1 MALREEEDA
10 GGEPELRGHG
20 RGEGERQQ
28 GVGQGEVLRAR
39 DPARWAVRVDR
50 AVADGDDHVLD
61 RPDRLEA
68 DLLGGARQVLQV
80 VRVPEGPGVGIHE
93 SEFHASAIVE
103 NARRDKT

>member
-1 MALREEEDA
+1 VSAS
-10 GGEPELRGHG
+10 RGSG
-20 RGEGERQQ
+20 RGRFSGL
-28 GVGQGEVLRAR
+28 GILPDGL
-39 DPARWAVRVDR
+39 AVRVDR
-50 AVADGDDHVLD
+50 AVADGDDYVLD